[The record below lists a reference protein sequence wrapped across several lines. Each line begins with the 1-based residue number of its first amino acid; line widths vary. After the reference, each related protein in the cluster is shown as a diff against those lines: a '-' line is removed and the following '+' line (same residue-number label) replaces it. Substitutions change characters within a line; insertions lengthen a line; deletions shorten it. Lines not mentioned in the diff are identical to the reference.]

1 MPMTPG
7 KALGVP
13 AVVGLVCTILSYGLA
28 FALLSYLGQMLFP
41 DAPGDQPIYVAA
53 IASLLFASLGGTLGA
68 RFAFG
73 RMKKQFEREQAAL
86 EQAAS
91 EQP

>member
-13 AVVGLVCTILSYGLA
+13 AVVGLLSTVLSYGLA
-28 FALLSYLGQMLFP
+28 FVVLAYLGQMLFP
-41 DAPGDQPIYVAA
+41 DVPGDQPIYVAA
-53 IASLLFASLGGTLGA
+53 VASLLFASLGGTLGA

-73 RMKKQFEREQAAL
+73 RMKKQFEREQ
-86 EQAAS
+86 S
-91 EQP
+91 EA